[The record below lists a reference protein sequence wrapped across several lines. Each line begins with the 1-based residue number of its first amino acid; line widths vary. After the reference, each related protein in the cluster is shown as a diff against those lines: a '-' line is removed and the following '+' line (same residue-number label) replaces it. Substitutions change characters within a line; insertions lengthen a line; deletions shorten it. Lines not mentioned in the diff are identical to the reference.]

1 MIHYNVT
8 YRSCIERTEGVRA
21 VPNLMPA
28 FQALD
33 RAHTGYVDRQRFALA
48 LRKVRNILW
57 STVYS
62 TTYLLHCTCTST
74 GEQCCF
80 CESVMFIC
88 RPFAHAVQ

>member
-1 MIHYNVT
+1 MCTVMRDVMLHYNVT

-48 LRKVRNILW
+48 LRKVCSIIL
-57 STVYS
+57 STVYF
-62 TTYLLHCTCTST
+62 TIC
-74 GEQCCF
+74 
-80 CESVMFIC
+80 MFHYNC
-88 RPFAHAVQ
+88 YAFARTE